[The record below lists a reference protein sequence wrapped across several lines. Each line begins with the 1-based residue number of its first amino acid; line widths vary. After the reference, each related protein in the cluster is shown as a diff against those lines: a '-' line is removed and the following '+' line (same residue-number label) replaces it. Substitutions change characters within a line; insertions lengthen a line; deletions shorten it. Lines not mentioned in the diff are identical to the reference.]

1 MSGTRVEFLVP
12 PDFVAFAAVD
22 DVEEAYERVVERLGP
37 SAQDLGPDQ
46 RRAVTDLYLAASA
59 ALTDAGVIWS
69 GTCFG
74 TVAGRLSA
82 ATLSVTQVGTED
94 DSSQEVAV
102 QGLIEALTVPSG
114 PAGPPSRL
122 VSRFDAVV
130 GPVVITLE
138 RSEGWQMGPQER
150 IPLLSAKAYL
160 PLPSG
165 ANRVLIIELSTP
177 DVDHW
182 PDVYAP
188 VLAQVVRSVRLSG
201 LAATTPAAEPIRRT
215 STTAPTGPD
224 DPFATV
230 VHP

>member
-1 MSGTRVEFLVP
+1 MSGTRVEFLAP

-69 GTCFG
+69 GTCLG

-82 ATLSVTQVGTED
+82 ATLSVTQAGTED

-114 PAGPPSRL
+114 PPSRL

-130 GPVVITLE
+130 GPVVMTLE
-138 RSEGWQMGPQER
+138 QSEGWQIGPQER

-165 ANRVLIIELSTP
+165 SNRVLIIELSTP

-201 LAATTPAAEPIRRT
+201 LAATTSAAEPIRRT
-215 STTAPTGPD
+215 STTAPAGPD

-230 VHP
+230 LHP